1 MSFVAS
7 SVVYPDFRYCFC
19 GLSVRKYGVFY
30 GGVGQMQTRIKVI
43 RASWI
48 WHSHTYSDS
57 WDVNFFVACREV
69 TWIVPIDEDGR
80 TRRVC
85 GRGRHHFPVSDYIHL
100 KSAPFSLG

>member
-43 RASWI
+43 SASWI
-48 WHSHTYSDS
+48 WHSHTYS
-57 WDVNFFVACREV
+57 A
-69 TWIVPIDEDGR
+69 
-80 TRRVC
+80 
-85 GRGRHHFPVSDYIHL
+85 
-100 KSAPFSLG
+100 